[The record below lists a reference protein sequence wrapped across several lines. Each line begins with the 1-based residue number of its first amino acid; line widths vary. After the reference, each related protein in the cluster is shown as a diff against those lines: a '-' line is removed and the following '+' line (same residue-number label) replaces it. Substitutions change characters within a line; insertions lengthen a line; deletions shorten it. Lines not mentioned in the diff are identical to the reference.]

1 MDIKIANDEPCQLLS
16 IQGINHQNTNASL
29 DNAYLSFIKSSH
41 QLLRY
46 CLYSKSKSIGDYE
59 ALNIIPSN
67 AVIIDELYDILAD
80 VYCLAEYL
88 YSLNPSTKKYDCMA
102 MFDDYK
108 SDKFSKHFIVD
119 KEFEL
124 MIQATLELYLVAIAY
139 MDSNYVWSLAYKAF
153 FDETNTMLRAYLKH
167 AKSSKKGGDTKEA
180 NYSKPRQ
187 KALDYHDRFFA
198 KKDSNGKFIYS
209 GEKASRKIIE
219 HFDRIGESLGYEPR
233 PLAKHI
239 YAHRKQ
245 YF

>member
-1 MDIKIANDEPCQLLS
+1 MDIKIASDEPYQLLS

-46 CLYSKSKSIGDYE
+46 CLYSKSKSIGEYE
-59 ALNIIPSN
+59 ALNTIPSN
-67 AVIIDELYDILAD
+67 ALIIDELYDILSD

-102 MFDDYK
+102 MFDGYK

-153 FDETNTMLRAYLKH
+153 FDETSTRLKVHFENVQVAKLGSKSRWSGHVEELRRKYLDLD
-167 AKSSKKGGDTKEA
+167 KKRQEKLG
-180 NYSKPRQ
+180 KPLSI
-187 KALDYHDRFFA
+187 KASA
-198 KKDSNGKFIYS
+198 MWIYS
-209 GEKASRKIIE
+209 HHNPEEYEFETIRDHLSKARKGL
-219 HFDRIGESLGYEPR
+219 FTN
-233 PLAKHI
+233 
-239 YAHRKQ
+239 
-245 YF
+245 